1 LGISDSLMAV
11 TFIAA
16 GTSIPDAY
24 TSIVV
29 VKEGMVDM
37 GVSNIIGSNVFDLL
51 IGLALPWFIKA
62 IFNNG
67 YVTINSNGIAYD
79 SLLLYACVIVTV
91 LLIHFKQWN
100 LDRRCGYVFLSVYS
114 AFLIFSAAIEL
125 NMFSYVNPPMCS

>member
-1 LGISDSLMAV
+1 MPRFKITVIGYTLGIPDSLMAV

-51 IGLALPWFIKA
+51 IGLALPWFVKS
-62 IFNNG
+62 IFNG
-67 YVTINSNGIAYD
+67 GFVRT
-79 SLLLYACVIVTV
+79 
-91 LLIHFKQWN
+91 HFSRN
-100 LDRRCGYVFLSVYS
+100 MLSRS
-114 AFLIFSAAIEL
+114 EQFF
-125 NMFSYVNPPMCS
+125 